1 MIIDSKI
8 IKAIIL
14 AAAKKD
20 IRFYLNG
27 VLMNAQHIVA
37 TDGARMHAY
46 KHGQE
51 WEHGEII
58 IPIDK
63 VELALKMKTKQIKI
77 EKDSINGI
85 PFGTIDGKFPDYSR
99 VIPQAPKQANGGIM
113 ANINP
118 EFLLDAC
125 KAVKLVTGAKAY
137 PVLTNT
143 GSNVWLWS
151 SEQFVVVV
159 MGVNEKVNPPS
170 LETFGY

>member
-8 IKAIIL
+8 IKAVIL
-14 AAAKKD
+14 AAAKND
-20 IRFYLNG
+20 VRSNLNG
-27 VLMNAQHIVA
+27 VFINARHIVA
-37 TDGARMHAY
+37 TDGARMHAH

-51 WEHGEII
+51 WEHGDII

-85 PFGTIDGKFPDYSR
+85 PFGTIDGKFPDYLR
-99 VIPQAPKQANGGIM
+99 VIPQNPKTTEGEIM
-113 ANINP
+113 ANLNP

-125 KAVKLVTGAKAY
+125 KAVKLVTGAKCS
-137 PVLTNT
+137 PVLVNT
-143 GSNVWLWS
+143 GSSKWVWS

-170 LETFGY
+170 LETFG

>member
-1 MIIDSKI
+1 MLVDSKI

-27 VLMNAQHIVA
+27 VLVNATHIVA
-37 TDGARMHAY
+37 TDGCRLHAY

-51 WEHGEII
+51 WSHGEVI

-63 VELALKMKTKQIKI
+63 VELALKMKTKQIEI
-77 EKDSINGI
+77 FKDHINGVSFT
-85 PFGTIDGKFPDYSR
+85 PIDGRFPDYMR
-99 VIPQAPKQANGGIM
+99 VIPQNQAPAVGEII
-113 ANINP
+113 ASVNP

-137 PVLTNT
+137 PVLANV
-143 GSNVWLWS
+143 GHNVWVWR
-151 SEQFVVVV
+151 SEQFVTVV
-159 MGVNEKVNPPS
+159 MGVNAKVNPPS
-170 LETFGY
+170 LESFS

>member
-8 IKAIIL
+8 IKALLL

-20 IRFYLNG
+20 IRYYLNG
-27 VLMNAQHIVA
+27 LFVNNKHIVA

-46 KHGQE
+46 KHGQQ
-51 WEHGEII
+51 WEHGDII

-63 VELALKMKTKQIKI
+63 VELALKMKTTHIKI

-99 VIPQAPKQANGGIM
+99 VIPQAPKPAAGEIM
-113 ANINP
+113 ASINP

-125 KAVKLVTGAKAY
+125 KAVKLVTGAKNY

-143 GSNVWLWS
+143 GSNVWVWS
-151 SEQFVVVV
+151 SEEFVVIV
-159 MGVNEKVNPPS
+159 MGVNVKHNPPS
-170 LETFGY
+170 LETFQ

>member
-1 MIIDSKI
+1 MIVDSKI
-8 IKAIIL
+8 IKAIVL

-20 IRFYLNG
+20 IRYYLNG
-27 VLMNAQHIVA
+27 VFINEQHIVA
-37 TDGARMHAY
+37 TDGARMNAY

-51 WEHGEII
+51 WEHGDII

-85 PFGTIDGKFPDYSR
+85 PFGTIDGKFPDYLR
-99 VIPQAPKQANGGIM
+99 VIPQSPKTTEGEII

-125 KAVKLVTGAKAY
+125 KAVRLVTGAKYY
-137 PVLTNT
+137 PVLANT
-143 GSNVWLWS
+143 GSNKWVWS

-159 MGVNEKVNPPS
+159 MGVNEKVGPPS
-170 LETFGY
+170 LETFR

>member
-20 IRFYLNG
+20 IRYYLNG
-27 VLMNAQHIVA
+27 VLINARHIVA
-37 TDGARMHAY
+37 TDGARMHAC

-51 WEHGEII
+51 WEHGDII

-85 PFGTIDGKFPDYSR
+85 PFGTIDGKFPDYSW
-99 VIPQAPKQANGGIM
+99 VIPQNPKTTNGEIM

-125 KAVKLVTGAKAY
+125 KAVKLITGAKRY
-137 PVLTNT
+137 PALANT
-143 GSNVWLWS
+143 GSNKWVWS

-170 LETFGY
+170 LETFR